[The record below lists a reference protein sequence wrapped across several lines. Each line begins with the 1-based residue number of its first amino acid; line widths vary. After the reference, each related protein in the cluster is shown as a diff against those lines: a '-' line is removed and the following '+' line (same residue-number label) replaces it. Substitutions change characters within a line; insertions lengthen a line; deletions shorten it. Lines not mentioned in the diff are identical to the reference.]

1 LCCSLSVYSNA
12 IQENMNSMLYPG
24 LVEELVDIVEIND
37 SNLVVR

>member
-1 LCCSLSVYSNA
+1 
-12 IQENMNSMLYPG
+12 MNSMLYPG